1 MQKPLWL
8 SRLVFA
14 CVLFTASL
22 SINAANYERYVDD
35 DYAQTRYPIVL
46 AHGLYGF
53 KTLLGFVDYWPALE
67 GVLERSGAEVYITE
81 VSPLNDSYVRGE
93 QLLAQLLELQALY
106 GIEKFNLI
114 GHSQGT
120 LDIRYVAGVRPDLV
134 ASLTAIAGPHDP
146 GFADA
151 APFGF
156 DNKFILWGFK
166 FMGNFITALRGSDM
180 ARDEQAFAKFMSH
193 DGLAEFNELFPAG
206 LPSTY
211 CGDGDALI
219 DIDGHQIAA
228 YSWSGVA
235 QRTHRWDFT
244 DGLMAMGASMVG
256 SDSDGLVG
264 RCASHFGQVIKD
276 DYFHNHLDEVNLMFG
291 LVPRKEVHPALLY
304 RAHANRLKNA
314 GL

>member
-1 MQKPLWL
+1 MQKLTWL
-8 SRLVFA
+8 SRLA
-14 CVLFTASL
+14 VLWLLASVSFTA
-22 SINAANYERYVDD
+22 AAAKAED
-35 DYAQTRYPIVL
+35 DYTQTRYPIVL

-53 KTLLGFVDYWPALE
+53 KTLLGFVDYWPAMEEALE
-67 GVLERSGAEVYITE
+67 HSGAEVYITE

-93 QLLAQLLELQALY
+93 QLLAQLLELQAIH
-106 GIEKFNLI
+106 GMEKFNLI

-134 ASLTAIAGPHDP
+134 ASITAIAGPHDP

-156 DNKFILWGFK
+156 DNKFILLGFK
-166 FMGNFITALRGSDM
+166 LMGNFITALRGSDM
-180 ARDEQAFAKFMSH
+180 ARDENAFAQFMSNE
-193 DGLAEFNELFPAG
+193 GLSEFNRLFPHG
-206 LPSTY
+206 LVENY
-211 CGDGDALI
+211 CGDGDELI
-219 DIDGHQIAA
+219 EIDGHQIAA

-235 QRTHRWDFT
+235 QKTHRWDFS
-244 DGLMAMGASMVG
+244 DLIMAVGGNMVG

-264 RCASHFGQVIKD
+264 RCASHFGKVIKD
-276 DYFHNHLDEVNLMFG
+276 DYYHNHLDEVNLMFG
-291 LVPRKEVHPALLY
+291 LVPRKEIHPAVLY